1 MRKAE
6 QKPQRRTQ
14 EERRQE
20 SEREIIRAA
29 IRIFSQQG
37 YVKTTMSQVGE
48 AAGYTGG
55 LVSHRFGSKEGL
67 LQAVVKH
74 IASRFLD
81 DQLGD
86 NIQLESAEESLRNY
100 VAIYVGEAA
109 VREGRMKALY
119 SIMGEALG
127 AVPEIQPQLEELSRK
142 ARKRLAD
149 IVQAGIKNGEFRKD
163 VDPNES
169 AVLILG
175 LLRGV
180 VMQYLSSHR
189 AVNLKKIIPRLQDS
203 VISGLK
209 H

>member
-1 MRKAE
+1 MNQAQPR
-6 QKPQRRTQ
+6 RRTQ
-14 EERRQE
+14 EERKKE

-29 IRIFSQQG
+29 IRIFSEQG
-37 YVKTTMSQVGE
+37 YIKTTLSEVGT

-74 IASRFLD
+74 IATRFLD
-81 DQLGD
+81 DQLGE

-100 VAIYVGEAA
+100 VAIYVSEVT

-127 AVPEIQPQLEELSRK
+127 AVPEVQPQLAELSRK
-142 ARKRLAD
+142 ARKRIAT
-149 IVQAGIKNGEFRKD
+149 IVKAGIDNGEFRKD
-163 VDPNES
+163 LVADES

-180 VMQYLSSHR
+180 VMQYLADHR
-189 AVNLKKIIPRLQDS
+189 AVKMKKIIPRVQDS
-203 VISGLK
+203 VINALK
-209 H
+209 Y